1 MHSLAFC
8 IVVGAISDNQNHRD
22 VVGTM
27 SPGARLA
34 IGLLVS
40 AVSRCL
46 LITTILL
53 LFFMFTNRLSSA
65 MLGILV
71 PAFVLPLAKVY
82 SLVRV
87 DDI

>member
-8 IVVGAISDNQNHRD
+8 IVVGAISDNQSHRD

-53 LFFMFTNRLSSA
+53 FFMFTNRLSSA
-65 MLGILV
+65 TLGILV
-71 PAFVLPLAKVY
+71 PAFVVPLAKVY
-82 SLVRV
+82 SLGRV

>member
-8 IVVGAISDNQNHRD
+8 IVVGAISDNQSHHD

-27 SPGARLA
+27 SPGALLA
-34 IGLLVS
+34 VGLLDS

-46 LITTILL
+46 LITTIL

-71 PAFVLPLAKVY
+71 PAFVVPLAKVY
-82 SLVRV
+82 SLGRV